1 MKQSKFYK
9 FYFFY
14 SQSDAIWFDV
24 DEADIDEEFE
34 KLFSKP
40 SLKSDKKNDKKL
52 SRQNSIMS
60 LRPELVKLLDSKR
73 SQAIAILM
81 TSQRLDA
88 GLISEALIGFDN
100 ELISYETLHSIYIL
114 RPQEDEL
121 RTIQDFLKTNPDEPL
136 DKPEMF
142 LHELSRIP
150 AFEERM
156 YCLVYRN
163 KFYES
168 ISSIEFRLNNISTL
182 CDDLIENA
190 SIRKI
195 LGIILACGNSM
206 NASNKSRGDADGFD
220 LSILPSLKDVKSK
233 DNTINLVQYIAWYYV
248 SKIDED
254 LTKYPIPEPSD
265 LNFVAQVNFDD
276 LEKELRKVNNEIQDV
291 EKKIDIVLKHKADKL
306 EQFESRV
313 NQFLSNAIIECKDQ
327 EENFAKCKLKFK
339 KLVDLFILK
348 PKPPDLTV
356 TPEYF
361 FSLWSSFSNDFKN
374 AWKRETQKLIKMRQ
388 KHVNQKRNELMSK
401 KAIKP
406 VDKKSIKTI
415 FQKNRKS
422 ISKE

>member
-1 MKQSKFYK
+1 M
-9 FYFFY
+9 
-14 SQSDAIWFDV
+14 
-24 DEADIDEEFE
+24 DEAEVGEEFV

-40 SLKSDKKNDKKL
+40 SLKSDKKNEKKL
-52 SRQNSIMS
+52 SRQNSILS
-60 LRPELVKLLDSKR
+60 LRPEPVKLLDSKR
-73 SQAIAILM
+73 SQAIGILM

-100 ELISYETLHSIYIL
+100 EIISYETLNSIYIL

-142 LHELSRIP
+142 ILELSRIP
-150 AFEERM
+150 AFEERI

-168 ISSIEFRLNNISTL
+168 ISSIEFRLNNISSL
-182 CDDLIENA
+182 CDDLMDSV

-195 LGIILACGNSM
+195 LGIVLACGNSM

-220 LSILPSLKDVKSK
+220 LAILPNLKDVKSK
-233 DNTINLVQYIAWYYV
+233 DNTTNLVQYIAWYYAN
-248 SKIDED
+248 KIDD
-254 LTKYPIPEPSD
+254 DHTKYPIPEPSD

-276 LEKELRKVNNEIQDV
+276 LEKELRKVKNEIQDL
-291 EKKIDIVLKHKADKL
+291 EKKISIVLKHKADKL

-313 NQFLSNAIIECKDQ
+313 NQFLSNAITECKEQ
-327 EENFAKCKLKFK
+327 EENFTKCKLKFK

-348 PKPPDLTV
+348 PKPPDITV

-374 AWKRETQKLIKMRQ
+374 AWKRETQKLMKLKQ

-401 KAIKP
+401 KVTKP
-406 VDKKSIKTI
+406 VERKSIKTI
-415 FQKNRKS
+415 FEKKRKS
-422 ISKE
+422 TSKE